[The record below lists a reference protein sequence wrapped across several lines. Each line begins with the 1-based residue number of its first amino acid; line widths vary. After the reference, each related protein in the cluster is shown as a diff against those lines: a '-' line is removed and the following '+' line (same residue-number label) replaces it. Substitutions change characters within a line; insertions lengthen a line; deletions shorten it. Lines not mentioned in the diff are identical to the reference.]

1 MDPNEPSAPEPP
13 VHDTLRELLQDHDVR
28 EQLVGILAGE
38 IESRREPSRW
48 RRLQPWLAGAASA
61 FVTVLA
67 FFLPSLQD
75 QWDRW
80 QSRQVIQRYVELGR
94 DFMHEGRFKIAEETF
109 AKAFELSE
117 SRRLDIEEERLA
129 AKVARVNEDPAWGET
144 NPEGLEESDF
154 LYLLHLQEGRGA
166 EQRRELRRLPHLRA
180 AFRRGREHLPSV
192 HPARFDERLGPGPP
206 GKPALGSR
214 TPAGGRDRVP
224 TGAPAGPGQPERALQ
239 PRPVARTD
247 RPAGRGGDVAA
258 PRGGTES
265 RRRGRAA
272 PAGGGPRAERADR
285 RGGRPARTAGEAPA
299 AAGAAEGQ
307 AGGRERWIAGRRGER
322 WRRRRGRAARSRRWR
337 AR

>member
-1 MDPNEPSAPEPP
+1 MNPTEPSAPEPP

-28 EQLVGILAGE
+28 EQLVGILAEE

-48 RRLQPWLAGAASA
+48 RRVQPWIAGAASA

-117 SRRLDIEEERLA
+117 NRRLDIEQERLA

-166 EQRRELRRLPHLRA
+166 EQSREQALTLNSYGVFLTSEKRFAEAESTFHRSILLDSTNASARVRLGNLLSD
-180 AFRRGREHLPSV
+180 RGRQRE
-192 HPARFDERLGPGPP
+192 AETAYRLALRLDPGSLS
-206 GKPALGSR
+206 GHYNLGLLLAQ
-214 TPAGGRDRVP
+214 T
-224 TGAPAGPGQPERALQ
+224 
-239 PRPVARTD
+239 
-247 RPAGRGGDVAA
+247 
-258 PRGGTES
+258 
-265 RRRGRAA
+265 
-272 PAGGGPRAERADR
+272 
-285 RGGRPARTAGEAPA
+285 GRPAEAETSLRRAAELAPGDADALRLLAELLERNGRNAEA
-299 AAGAAEGQ
+299 AAM
-307 AGGRERWIAGRRGER
+307 RERVAKLPPRPRPPKAKPADESGG
-322 WRRRRGRAARSRRWR
+322 
-337 AR
+337 

>member
-1 MDPNEPSAPEPP
+1 MDPNEPSVPAPP

-28 EQLVGILAGE
+28 EQLVGLLAGE

-166 EQRRELRRLPHLRA
+166 EQRREQALTLNSYGVFLTSEKRFAEAESTFHRSILLDSTSASARVRLGNLLSD
-180 AFRRGREHLPSV
+180 RGRPREAES
-192 HPARFDERLGPGPP
+192 AYRLALRLDPGSLS
-206 GKPALGSR
+206 GHFNLGLLLEQ
-214 TPAGGRDRVP
+214 T
-224 TGAPAGPGQPERALQ
+224 
-239 PRPVARTD
+239 
-247 RPAGRGGDVAA
+247 
-258 PRGGTES
+258 
-265 RRRGRAA
+265 
-272 PAGGGPRAERADR
+272 
-285 RGGRPARTAGEAPA
+285 GRPAEAETLLQRAVELSPADADALRLLAEILERNGRTAEATA
-299 AAGAAEGQ
+299 M
-307 AGGRERWIAGRRGER
+307 RERLAKLPPRPRPPKAKPADESGG
-322 WRRRRGRAARSRRWR
+322 
-337 AR
+337 

>member
-1 MDPNEPSAPEPP
+1 MNPTEPSAPEPP

-28 EQLVGILAGE
+28 EQLVGILAEE

-117 SRRLDIEEERLA
+117 NRRLDIEQERLA

-166 EQRRELRRLPHLRA
+166 EQSREQALTLNSYGVFLTSEKRFAEAESTFHRSILLDSTNASARVRLGNLLSA
-180 AFRRGREHLPSV
+180 RGRQRE
-192 HPARFDERLGPGPP
+192 AETAYRLALRLDPGSLS
-206 GKPALGSR
+206 GHYNLGLLLAQ
-214 TPAGGRDRVP
+214 T
-224 TGAPAGPGQPERALQ
+224 
-239 PRPVARTD
+239 
-247 RPAGRGGDVAA
+247 
-258 PRGGTES
+258 
-265 RRRGRAA
+265 
-272 PAGGGPRAERADR
+272 
-285 RGGRPARTAGEAPA
+285 GRPAEAETSLRRAAELAPGDADALRLLAELLERNGRNAEA
-299 AAGAAEGQ
+299 AAM
-307 AGGRERWIAGRRGER
+307 RERVAKLPPRPRPPKAKPADESGG
-322 WRRRRGRAARSRRWR
+322 
-337 AR
+337 

>member
-1 MDPNEPSAPEPP
+1 MNPTEPSTPEPP

-48 RRLQPWLAGAASA
+48 RRMQPWLAGAASA
-61 FVTVLA
+61 FITVLA

-166 EQRRELRRLPHLRA
+166 EQFREQALTLNSYGVFLTSEKRFAEAESTFHQSILLDSTNASARVRLGNLLSD
-180 AFRRGREHLPSV
+180 RGRERE
-192 HPARFDERLGPGPP
+192 AEAAYRLALRLDPGSLS
-206 GKPALGSR
+206 GHYNLGLLLSQ
-214 TPAGGRDRVP
+214 A
-224 TGAPAGPGQPERALQ
+224 
-239 PRPVARTD
+239 
-247 RPAGRGGDVAA
+247 
-258 PRGGTES
+258 
-265 RRRGRAA
+265 
-272 PAGGGPRAERADR
+272 
-285 RGGRPARTAGEAPA
+285 GRPAEAETLLRRAVELSPGDADALRLLAELLERNGRTAEA
-299 AAGAAEGQ
+299 AAM
-307 AGGRERWIAGRRGER
+307 RERLAKLPPRPRPPKAKPADESGG
-322 WRRRRGRAARSRRWR
+322 
-337 AR
+337 

>member
-1 MDPNEPSAPEPP
+1 MSPTDPSTPEPP

-28 EQLVGILAGE
+28 EQLVGILAEE

-48 RRLQPWLAGAASA
+48 RRVQPWIAGAASA

-117 SRRLDIEEERLA
+117 NRRLDIEQERLA

-166 EQRRELRRLPHLRA
+166 EQSREQALTLNSYGVFLTSEKRFAEAESTFHRSILLDSTNASARVRLGNLLSD
-180 AFRRGREHLPSV
+180 RGRQRE
-192 HPARFDERLGPGPP
+192 AETAYRLALRLDPGSLS
-206 GKPALGSR
+206 GHYNLGLLLAQ
-214 TPAGGRDRVP
+214 T
-224 TGAPAGPGQPERALQ
+224 
-239 PRPVARTD
+239 
-247 RPAGRGGDVAA
+247 
-258 PRGGTES
+258 
-265 RRRGRAA
+265 
-272 PAGGGPRAERADR
+272 
-285 RGGRPARTAGEAPA
+285 GRPAEAETSLRRAAELAPGDADALRLLAELLERNGRNAEA
-299 AAGAAEGQ
+299 AAM
-307 AGGRERWIAGRRGER
+307 RERVAKLPPRPRPPKAKPADESGG
-322 WRRRRGRAARSRRWR
+322 
-337 AR
+337 

>member
-1 MDPNEPSAPEPP
+1 MNPTEPSTPEPP

-48 RRLQPWLAGAASA
+48 RRMQPWLAGAASA

-117 SRRLDIEEERLA
+117 NRRLDIEQERLA

-166 EQRRELRRLPHLRA
+166 EQSREQALTLNSYGVFLTSEKRFAEAESTFHRSILLDSTNASARVRLGNLLSDRGRQREAETAYRLALRLDPGSLSGHYNLGLRLAQTGHPAEAETSLRRA
-180 AFRRGREHLPSV
+180 VE
-192 HPARFDERLGPGPP
+192 LGPGDADALRLLAELLERNGRNAEAAAMRERVAKLPP
-206 GKPALGSR
+206 RPRPPKAKPADES
-214 TPAGGRDRVP
+214 GG
-224 TGAPAGPGQPERALQ
+224 
-239 PRPVARTD
+239 
-247 RPAGRGGDVAA
+247 
-258 PRGGTES
+258 
-265 RRRGRAA
+265 
-272 PAGGGPRAERADR
+272 
-285 RGGRPARTAGEAPA
+285 
-299 AAGAAEGQ
+299 
-307 AGGRERWIAGRRGER
+307 
-322 WRRRRGRAARSRRWR
+322 
-337 AR
+337 

>member
-1 MDPNEPSAPEPP
+1 MDPNEPSVPAPP

-28 EQLVGILAGE
+28 EQLVGLLAGE

-166 EQRRELRRLPHLRA
+166 EQRREQALTLNSYGVFLTSEKRFAEAESTSARVRLGNLLSD
-180 AFRRGREHLPSV
+180 RGRPREAES
-192 HPARFDERLGPGPP
+192 AYRLALRLDPGSLS
-206 GKPALGSR
+206 GHFNLGLLLEQ
-214 TPAGGRDRVP
+214 T
-224 TGAPAGPGQPERALQ
+224 
-239 PRPVARTD
+239 
-247 RPAGRGGDVAA
+247 
-258 PRGGTES
+258 
-265 RRRGRAA
+265 
-272 PAGGGPRAERADR
+272 
-285 RGGRPARTAGEAPA
+285 GRPAEAETLLQRAVELSPADADALRLLAEILERNGRTAEATA
-299 AAGAAEGQ
+299 M
-307 AGGRERWIAGRRGER
+307 RERLAKLPPRPRPPKAKPADESGG
-322 WRRRRGRAARSRRWR
+322 
-337 AR
+337 

>member
-1 MDPNEPSAPEPP
+1 MSPTEPTTPELP

-28 EQLVGILAGE
+28 EQLVGILAE
-38 IESRREPSRW
+38 QIESRREPSAW

-80 QSRQVIQRYVELGR
+80 QARQVIQRYVELGR

-154 LYLLHLQEGRGA
+154 LYLLHLQDGRGPG
-166 EQRRELRRLPHLRA
+166 QRREQALTLNSYGVFLTSEKRFAEAESTFHRSILLDSTNASARVRLGNLLSDRGHEREAEAAYRLALRLDPGSLSGHYNLGLLLEQTGRPAEAETLLRRA
-180 AFRRGREHLPSV
+180 V
-192 HPARFDERLGPGPP
+192 DLGPGDADALRLLAEVLERNGRTAEATVMRERLAKLPP
-206 GKPALGSR
+206 TPKPPKAKPADES
-214 TPAGGRDRVP
+214 GG
-224 TGAPAGPGQPERALQ
+224 
-239 PRPVARTD
+239 
-247 RPAGRGGDVAA
+247 
-258 PRGGTES
+258 
-265 RRRGRAA
+265 
-272 PAGGGPRAERADR
+272 
-285 RGGRPARTAGEAPA
+285 
-299 AAGAAEGQ
+299 
-307 AGGRERWIAGRRGER
+307 
-322 WRRRRGRAARSRRWR
+322 
-337 AR
+337 

>member
-1 MDPNEPSAPEPP
+1 MNPTEPSAPEPP

-28 EQLVGILAGE
+28 EQLVGILAEE

-48 RRLQPWLAGAASA
+48 RRVQPWIAGAASA

-117 SRRLDIEEERLA
+117 NRRLDIEQERLA

-166 EQRRELRRLPHLRA
+166 EQSREQALTLNSYGVFLTSEKRFAEAESTFHRSILLDSTNASARVRLGNLLSD
-180 AFRRGREHLPSV
+180 RGRQRE
-192 HPARFDERLGPGPP
+192 AEAAYRLALRLDPGSLS
-206 GKPALGSR
+206 GHYNLGLLLAQ
-214 TPAGGRDRVP
+214 T
-224 TGAPAGPGQPERALQ
+224 
-239 PRPVARTD
+239 
-247 RPAGRGGDVAA
+247 
-258 PRGGTES
+258 
-265 RRRGRAA
+265 
-272 PAGGGPRAERADR
+272 
-285 RGGRPARTAGEAPA
+285 GRPAEAETSLRRAAELAPGDADALRLLAELLERNGRNAEA
-299 AAGAAEGQ
+299 AAM
-307 AGGRERWIAGRRGER
+307 RERVAKLPPRPRPPKAKPADESGG
-322 WRRRRGRAARSRRWR
+322 
-337 AR
+337 

>member
-1 MDPNEPSAPEPP
+1 MNPTEPSAPEPP

-28 EQLVGILAGE
+28 EQLVGILAEE

-117 SRRLDIEEERLA
+117 NRRLDIEQERLA

-166 EQRRELRRLPHLRA
+166 EQSREQALTLNSYGVFLTSEKRFAEAESTFHRSILLDSTNASARVRLGNLLSD
-180 AFRRGREHLPSV
+180 RGREREAEAAYRLALRLDPGSLSGHYNLGLLLAQTG
-192 HPARFDERLGPGPP
+192 HPAEAETSLRRAVELGPGDADALRLLAELLERNGRSAEAAAMRERLAKLPP
-206 GKPALGSR
+206 RPRPPKAKPADES
-214 TPAGGRDRVP
+214 GG
-224 TGAPAGPGQPERALQ
+224 
-239 PRPVARTD
+239 
-247 RPAGRGGDVAA
+247 
-258 PRGGTES
+258 
-265 RRRGRAA
+265 
-272 PAGGGPRAERADR
+272 
-285 RGGRPARTAGEAPA
+285 
-299 AAGAAEGQ
+299 
-307 AGGRERWIAGRRGER
+307 
-322 WRRRRGRAARSRRWR
+322 
-337 AR
+337 

>member
-1 MDPNEPSAPEPP
+1 MNPTEPSAPEPP

-28 EQLVGILAGE
+28 EQLVGILAEE

-48 RRLQPWLAGAASA
+48 RRVQPWIAGAASA

-117 SRRLDIEEERLA
+117 NRRLDIEQERLA

-166 EQRRELRRLPHLRA
+166 EQSREQALTLNSYGVFLTSEKRFAEAESTFHRSILLDSTNASARVRLGNLLSD
-180 AFRRGREHLPSV
+180 RGRQRE
-192 HPARFDERLGPGPP
+192 AETAYRLALRLDPGSLS
-206 GKPALGSR
+206 GHYNLGLLLSQ
-214 TPAGGRDRVP
+214 A
-224 TGAPAGPGQPERALQ
+224 
-239 PRPVARTD
+239 
-247 RPAGRGGDVAA
+247 
-258 PRGGTES
+258 
-265 RRRGRAA
+265 
-272 PAGGGPRAERADR
+272 
-285 RGGRPARTAGEAPA
+285 GRPAEAETLLRRAVELSPGDADALRLLAELLERNGRNAEA
-299 AAGAAEGQ
+299 AAM
-307 AGGRERWIAGRRGER
+307 RERVAKLPPRPRPPKAKPADESGG
-322 WRRRRGRAARSRRWR
+322 
-337 AR
+337 

>member
-1 MDPNEPSAPEPP
+1 MMNSNESSTPEPP

-28 EQLVGILAGE
+28 EQLVGILAEE
-38 IESRREPSRW
+38 IASRREPSAW

-154 LYLLHLQEGRGA
+154 LYLLHLQDGRGA
-166 EQRRELRRLPHLRA
+166 EQRREQALTLNSYGVFLTSEKRFAEAESTFHRSILLDSTNASARVRLGNLLSDRGRPHEAEAAYRLALRLDPGSLSGHFNLGLLLAQTERPAEAETLLRRAVELSPADADAMRLLAEILERNGRTAEATTLR
-180 AFRRGREHLPSV
+180 
-192 HPARFDERLGPGPP
+192 ERLVKLPP
-206 GKPALGSR
+206 RPRPPKVKPADES
-214 TPAGGRDRVP
+214 GG
-224 TGAPAGPGQPERALQ
+224 
-239 PRPVARTD
+239 
-247 RPAGRGGDVAA
+247 
-258 PRGGTES
+258 
-265 RRRGRAA
+265 
-272 PAGGGPRAERADR
+272 
-285 RGGRPARTAGEAPA
+285 
-299 AAGAAEGQ
+299 
-307 AGGRERWIAGRRGER
+307 
-322 WRRRRGRAARSRRWR
+322 
-337 AR
+337 

>member
-1 MDPNEPSAPEPP
+1 MNPTEPSAPEPP

-28 EQLVGILAGE
+28 EQLVGILAEE

-117 SRRLDIEEERLA
+117 NRRLDIEQERLA

-166 EQRRELRRLPHLRA
+166 EQSREQALTLNSYGVFLTSEKRFAEAESTFHRSILLDSTNASARVRLGNLLSDRGRQREAEAAYRLALRLDPGSLSGHYNLGLLLAQTGHPAEAETSLRRAVELGPVDADALRLLAELLERNGRSAEA
-180 AFRRGREHLPSV
+180 AAMR
-192 HPARFDERLGPGPP
+192 ERLAKLPP
-206 GKPALGSR
+206 RPRPPKAKPADES
-214 TPAGGRDRVP
+214 GG
-224 TGAPAGPGQPERALQ
+224 
-239 PRPVARTD
+239 
-247 RPAGRGGDVAA
+247 
-258 PRGGTES
+258 
-265 RRRGRAA
+265 
-272 PAGGGPRAERADR
+272 
-285 RGGRPARTAGEAPA
+285 
-299 AAGAAEGQ
+299 
-307 AGGRERWIAGRRGER
+307 
-322 WRRRRGRAARSRRWR
+322 
-337 AR
+337 

>member
-1 MDPNEPSAPEPP
+1 MNPTEPSAPEPP

-28 EQLVGILAGE
+28 EQLVGILAEE

-48 RRLQPWLAGAASA
+48 RRVQPWIAGAASA

-117 SRRLDIEEERLA
+117 NRRLDIEQERLA

-166 EQRRELRRLPHLRA
+166 GQRREQALTLNSYGVFLTSEKRFAEAESTFHRSILLDSTNASARVRLGNLLSDRGRQREAETAYRLALRLDPGSLSGHYNLGLLLAQTGHPAEAETSLRRA
-180 AFRRGREHLPSV
+180 VE
-192 HPARFDERLGPGPP
+192 LGPGDADALRLLAELLERNGRNAEAAAMRERVAKLPP
-206 GKPALGSR
+206 RPRPPKAKPADES
-214 TPAGGRDRVP
+214 GG
-224 TGAPAGPGQPERALQ
+224 
-239 PRPVARTD
+239 
-247 RPAGRGGDVAA
+247 
-258 PRGGTES
+258 
-265 RRRGRAA
+265 
-272 PAGGGPRAERADR
+272 
-285 RGGRPARTAGEAPA
+285 
-299 AAGAAEGQ
+299 
-307 AGGRERWIAGRRGER
+307 
-322 WRRRRGRAARSRRWR
+322 
-337 AR
+337 